1 MKARTRKKRKKQ
13 AYIDG
18 LERGNQYYADLIGR
32 LIKDKNAERKA
43 FDQLTKVLEGYMMV
57 LVNDAGGEVGIDK
70 EVLDRM
76 MEENYMVY
84 EKREDGSIWF
94 TVLEH
99 DEEEQA

>member
-13 AYIDG
+13 AYIEG

-94 TVLEH
+94 TVLEY
-99 DEEEQA
+99 DGEEQA